1 MFGGPAAIASLVI
14 AGRSYLTSSGPKQS
28 VQACWPPRSKLAPHS
43 RQVSPIA
50 YPNDDQV
57 RRPETRGGAGV
68 KAGTGDWVVT
78 DVMVRPL
85 LICPATWWQQA
96 GVGTSHAAASLCSFR
111 ARLRR

>member
-43 RQVSPIA
+43 RQVSPVA

-57 RRPETRGGAGV
+57 RRPGARGGTGGTGV
-68 KAGTGDWVVT
+68 WAGTGDWVVT

-85 LICPATWWQQA
+85 LICPATWRQA
-96 GVGTSHAAASLCSFR
+96 GVGTSHTVASLC
-111 ARLRR
+111 LIRR